1 MNYHKIKKFTQLAK
15 PRIAMMVLV
24 TTMIGFYLGERG
36 FHSIFKLIMTL
47 LGTALAAGGASALN
61 NYLERDVDALME
73 RTCRRALPQGDI
85 QADHALLY
93 GVTMV
98 LCGVSVLAFTTN
110 LLSSFLVLL
119 AAFIYVLV
127 YTPIKRISWWN
138 TTIGAIPGAIPPL
151 VGWAAATGS
160 LDVVAWILF
169 LILFTWQHPH
179 FYAIAWMYRDDYRR
193 GGFKMLP
200 VVDPEGKRTFRHILV
215 YTLAL
220 IVISVFPVFLGI
232 TRMFYLVG
240 VLFLGGLFLAVT
252 LRFLKSKTHQDA
264 KNVFKISLVYL
275 PVYLILVILDLSF

>member
-1 MNYHKIKKFTQLAK
+1 MNYHKIKKFVQLAK
-15 PRIAMMVLV
+15 PRIVMMVLV
-24 TTMIGFYLGERG
+24 TTTIGFYLGEKG
-36 FHSIFKLIMTL
+36 FHSIFTLIMTL
-47 LGTALAAGGASALN
+47 LGTALATGGASALN
-61 NYLERDVDALME
+61 NYLERDVDALMD
-73 RTCRRALPQGDI
+73 RTCKRALPQGDI
-85 QADHALLY
+85 HANHALIY

-98 LCGVSVLAFTTN
+98 LCGVSVLALTAN

-127 YTPIKRISWWN
+127 YTPMKRISWWN
-138 TTIGAIPGAIPPL
+138 TTIGAVPGAIPPL

-160 LDVVAWILF
+160 LDAVAWILF

-200 VVDPEGKRTFRHILV
+200 VVDPEGKRIFRHILV

-240 VLFLGGLFLAVT
+240 VLFLGGLFLAVS